1 MFTSDERDQILISL
15 QATKLEL
22 DEQIKIA
29 KRSKDEKQ
37 YLRLMDHFQLFFRLD
52 KSIRKKLM
60 DIKNETK

>member
-15 QATKLEL
+15 QSTKLEL

-29 KRSKDEKQ
+29 KRNKDQTQ
-37 YLRLMDHFQLFFRLD
+37 YLRLMAHFELFFKLD

-60 DIKNETK
+60 EIEIVR

>member
-22 DEQIKIA
+22 DEQIKLA
-29 KRSKDEKQ
+29 KRNKDQTQ
-37 YLRLMDHFQLFFRLD
+37 YLRLIDHFQLFLKLD

-60 DIKNETK
+60 EMKIEK